1 MRIGTGFDI
10 HKHKT
15 GIDLFVGTVK
25 IEGPGFI
32 AHSDGDIIIHALID
46 ALLGTI
52 ALGDIGDFFPSDDEK
67 WSNASGEELLLII
80 KDKVYSAGLTIGN
93 IDVIVLS
100 NIIHISSVKKEIKNS
115 IAKILEITP
124 SIISVKGKTTDS
136 YGIVVEEEASASF
149 VTVLGSIN

>member
-10 HKHKT
+10 HKHKKD
-15 GIDLFVGTVK
+15 IDLFVGTVK

-32 AHSDGDIIIHALID
+32 AHSDGDIIVHALID
-46 ALLGTI
+46 ALLGTV

-80 KDKVYSAGLTIGN
+80 KDKVYSAGLTIEN

-115 IAKILEITP
+115 IAKLLEITP

-149 VTVLGSIN
+149 VTVLGSVN

>member
-10 HKHKT
+10 HKHKKD
-15 GIDLFVGTVK
+15 IDLFVGTVK

-32 AHSDGDIIIHALID
+32 AHSDGDIIVHALID
-46 ALLGTI
+46 ALLGTV

-80 KDKVYSAGLTIGN
+80 KYKVYSAGLTIGN

>member
-10 HKHKT
+10 HKHKR

-32 AHSDGDIIIHALID
+32 AHSDGDIIVHALID
-46 ALLGTI
+46 ALLGTV

-67 WSNASGEELLLII
+67 WNNASGEELLLII
-80 KDKVYSAGLTIGN
+80 KDKVYAAGLAIEN

-115 IAKILEITP
+115 IAKLLEITP

-149 VTVLGSIN
+149 VTVLGSVN

>member
-10 HKHKT
+10 HKHKKD
-15 GIDLFVGTVK
+15 IDLFVGTVK

-32 AHSDGDIIIHALID
+32 AHSDGDIIVHALID
-46 ALLGTI
+46 ALLGTV

>member
-10 HKHKT
+10 HKHKK

-46 ALLGTI
+46 ALLGTV

-80 KDKVYSAGLTIGN
+80 KDKVYSAGLSIGN

>member
-10 HKHKT
+10 HKHKK

>member
-1 MRIGTGFDI
+1 MRIGTGFVI

-32 AHSDGDIIIHALID
+32 AHSDGDIIVHALID
-46 ALLGTI
+46 ALLGTV

-80 KDKVYSAGLTIGN
+80 KDKVYSAGLTIEN

-115 IAKILEITP
+115 IAKLLEITP

-136 YGIVVEEEASASF
+136 YRIVEEEESSASF

>member
-10 HKHKT
+10 HKHKKD
-15 GIDLFVGTVK
+15 IDLFVGTVK

-32 AHSDGDIIIHALID
+32 AHSDGDIIVHALID
-46 ALLGTI
+46 ALLGTV

-80 KDKVYSAGLTIGN
+80 KDKVYSVGLTIEN

-115 IAKILEITP
+115 IAKLLEITP

>member
-10 HKHKT
+10 HKHKS

-32 AHSDGDIIIHALID
+32 AHSDGDIIAHALID
-46 ALLGTI
+46 ALLGTV

-80 KDKVYSAGLTIGN
+80 KDKVYTAGLTIEN
-93 IDVIVLS
+93 LDVIVLS
-100 NIIHISSVKKEIKNS
+100 NIIHISSVKDRIKNS
-115 IAKILEITP
+115 IAKLLEINP
-124 SIISVKGKTTDS
+124 STISVKGKTTDG
-136 YGIVVEEEASASF
+136 YGVLAGEEVSASF
-149 VTVLGSIN
+149 VTVLGNIN

>member
-10 HKHKT
+10 HKHKKD
-15 GIDLFVGTVK
+15 IDLFVGTVK

-32 AHSDGDIIIHALID
+32 AHSDGDIIVHALID
-46 ALLGTI
+46 ALLGTV

-80 KDKVYSAGLTIGN
+80 KDKVYSAGLTIEN

-115 IAKILEITP
+115 IAKLLEITP

-149 VTVLGSIN
+149 VTVLGSLN

>member
-10 HKHKT
+10 HKHKR

-32 AHSDGDIIIHALID
+32 AHSDGDIIVHALID
-46 ALLGTI
+46 ALLGTV

-67 WSNASGEELLLII
+67 WNNASGEELLLII
-80 KDKVYSAGLTIGN
+80 KDKVYAAGLAIEN

-115 IAKILEITP
+115 IAKLLEITP

-136 YGIVVEEEASASF
+136 YGVVIEEEASASF

>member
-10 HKHKT
+10 HKHKKD
-15 GIDLFVGTVK
+15 IDLFVGTVK

-46 ALLGTI
+46 ALLGTV

-67 WSNASGEELLLII
+67 WSNTSGEELLLII

-115 IAKILEITP
+115 IAKLLEITP

-149 VTVLGSIN
+149 VTVLGSVN

>member
-10 HKHKT
+10 HKHKKD
-15 GIDLFVGTVK
+15 IDLFVGTVK

-32 AHSDGDIIIHALID
+32 AHSDGDIIVHALID
-46 ALLGTI
+46 ALLGTV

-67 WSNASGEELLLII
+67 WSNTSGEELLLII
-80 KDKVYSAGLTIGN
+80 KDKVYSVGLTIEN

-115 IAKILEITP
+115 IAKLLEITP

-149 VTVLGSIN
+149 VTVLGSLN

>member
-10 HKHKT
+10 HKHKKD
-15 GIDLFVGTVK
+15 IDLFVGTVK

-32 AHSDGDIIIHALID
+32 AHSDGDIIVHALID
-46 ALLGTI
+46 ALLGTV

-80 KDKVYSAGLTIGN
+80 KDKVYSAGLTIEN

-115 IAKILEITP
+115 IAKLLEITP

>member
-80 KDKVYSAGLTIGN
+80 KDKVYSAGLSIGN

>member
-10 HKHKT
+10 HKHKKD
-15 GIDLFVGTVK
+15 IDLFVGTVK

-32 AHSDGDIIIHALID
+32 AHSDGDIIVHALID
-46 ALLGTI
+46 ALLGTV

-67 WSNASGEELLLII
+67 WSNTSGEELLLII
-80 KDKVYSAGLTIGN
+80 KDKVYSAGLTIEN

-115 IAKILEITP
+115 IAKLLEITP

-149 VTVLGSIN
+149 VTVLGSLN

>member
-10 HKHKT
+10 HKHKS

-32 AHSDGDIIIHALID
+32 AHSDGDIIAHALID
-46 ALLGTI
+46 ALLGTV

-80 KDKVYSAGLTIGN
+80 KDKVYAAGLTIEN

-100 NIIHISSVKKEIKNS
+100 NIIHISSVKDRIKNS
-115 IAKILEITP
+115 IAKLLEINP
-124 SIISVKGKTTDS
+124 STISVKGKTTDG
-136 YGIVVEEEASASF
+136 YGVLAGEEVSASF

>member
-10 HKHKT
+10 HKHKR

-32 AHSDGDIIIHALID
+32 AHSDGDIIVHALID
-46 ALLGTI
+46 ALLGTV

-80 KDKVYSAGLTIGN
+80 KDKVYAAGLTIGN

>member
-10 HKHKT
+10 HRHKSD
-15 GIDLFVGTVK
+15 IDLFIGTVK

-32 AHSDGDIIIHALID
+32 AHSDGDIVAHALID
-46 ALLGTI
+46 ALLGTV

-67 WSNASGEELLLII
+67 WSNASGEELVLII
-80 KDKVYSAGLTIGN
+80 KDKVYEAGLNIEN

-100 NIIHISSVKKEIKNS
+100 NIVNISSIKEKIKTS
-115 IAKILEITP
+115 IAELLEIPP
-124 SIISVKGKTTDS
+124 SVISIKGKTTEG
-136 YGIVVEEEASASF
+136 YGVLGEEEASASF

>member
-10 HKHKT
+10 HKHKR

-32 AHSDGDIIIHALID
+32 AHSDGDIIVHALID
-46 ALLGTI
+46 ALLGTV

-115 IAKILEITP
+115 IAKLLEITP

>member
-10 HKHKT
+10 HKHKR

-32 AHSDGDIIIHALID
+32 AHSDGDIIVHALID
-46 ALLGTI
+46 ALLGTV

>member
-136 YGIVVEEEASASF
+136 YGIVVEGEASASF
-149 VTVLGSIN
+149 VTVLGSID

>member
-10 HKHKT
+10 HKHKKD
-15 GIDLFVGTVK
+15 IDLFVGTVK

-32 AHSDGDIIIHALID
+32 AHSDGDIIVHALID
-46 ALLGTI
+46 ALLGTV

-67 WSNASGEELLLII
+67 WSNTSGEELLLII
-80 KDKVYSAGLTIGN
+80 KDKVYSAGLTIEN

-115 IAKILEITP
+115 IAKLLEITP

>member
-115 IAKILEITP
+115 IAKLLEITP

>member
-10 HKHKT
+10 HKHKR

-32 AHSDGDIIIHALID
+32 AHSDGDIIVHALID
-46 ALLGTI
+46 ALLGTV

-67 WSNASGEELLLII
+67 WNNASGEELLLII
-80 KDKVYSAGLTIGN
+80 KDKVYAAGLAIEN

-115 IAKILEITP
+115 IAKLLEITP

>member
-10 HKHKT
+10 HKHKK

-46 ALLGTI
+46 ALLGTV

-80 KDKVYSAGLTIGN
+80 KDKVYSAGLTIEN

-115 IAKILEITP
+115 IAKLLEITP

>member
-10 HKHKT
+10 HKHKKD
-15 GIDLFVGTVK
+15 IDLFVGTVK

-32 AHSDGDIIIHALID
+32 AHSDGDIIVHALID
-46 ALLGTI
+46 ALLGTV

-80 KDKVYSAGLTIGN
+80 KDKVYSVGLTIEN

-115 IAKILEITP
+115 IAKLLEITP
-124 SIISVKGKTTDS
+124 SIISVKGKTTDG
-136 YGIVVEEEASASF
+136 YGLAVEEEASASF
-149 VTVLGSIN
+149 ATVLGSIN

>member
-10 HKHKT
+10 HKHKK

-32 AHSDGDIIIHALID
+32 AHSDGDIIVHALID
-46 ALLGTI
+46 ALLGTV

-67 WSNASGEELLLII
+67 WSNTSGEELLLII
-80 KDKVYSAGLTIGN
+80 KDKVYSAGLTIEN

-115 IAKILEITP
+115 IAKLLEITP
-124 SIISVKGKTTDS
+124 SIISVKGKTTDG
-136 YGIVVEEEASASF
+136 YGLAVEEEASASF
-149 VTVLGSIN
+149 ATVLGSIN

>member
-10 HKHKT
+10 HKHKK

-46 ALLGTI
+46 ALLGTV

-124 SIISVKGKTTDS
+124 SIISVKGKTTDR

>member
-10 HKHKT
+10 HKHKKD
-15 GIDLFVGTVK
+15 IDLFVGTVK

-32 AHSDGDIIIHALID
+32 AHSDGDIIVHALID
-46 ALLGTI
+46 ALLGTV
-52 ALGDIGDFFPSDDEK
+52 ALGDIGDFFPSDDEE

-80 KDKVYSAGLTIGN
+80 KDKVYSAGLTIEN

-115 IAKILEITP
+115 IAKLLEITP

-149 VTVLGSIN
+149 VTVLGSVN

>member
-10 HKHKT
+10 HKHKR

-32 AHSDGDIIIHALID
+32 AHSDGDIIVHALID
-46 ALLGTI
+46 ALLGTV

-115 IAKILEITP
+115 IAKLLEITP

-136 YGIVVEEEASASF
+136 YGVVIEEEASASF